1 MKGNLSAPAVSRKV
15 GKRTYRKVSCSLTK
29 AGATKKKNALRKR
42 GYSAMVVGKCVYKG
56 PKLKKATTKRKTTAR
71 RRRRA

>member
-1 MKGNLSAPAVSRKV
+1 MKSKISAPAVSRKV

-29 AGATKKKNALRKR
+29 AAATKKKNALRKR
-42 GYSAMVVGKCVYKG
+42 GYSAMVVGKCTYKG
-56 PKLKKATTKRKTTAR
+56 PKLKVASKRKTTAR

>member
-1 MKGNLSAPAVSRKV
+1 MKGQISAPAVSRKV
-15 GKRTYRKVSCSLTK
+15 GKRTYKKVSCHTTVATAKKRKSSL
-29 AGATKKKNALRKR
+29 NRS

-56 PKLKKATTKRKTTAR
+56 PKLKTARKTTAR